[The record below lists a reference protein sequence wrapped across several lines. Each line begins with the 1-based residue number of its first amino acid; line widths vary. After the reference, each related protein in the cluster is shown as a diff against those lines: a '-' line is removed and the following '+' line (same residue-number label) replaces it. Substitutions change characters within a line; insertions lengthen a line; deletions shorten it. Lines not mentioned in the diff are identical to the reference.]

1 MIIGTIALLNLLFFG
16 GIQEYFLL
24 DKLEKGVKS
33 YVEDKDRRK
42 EILTD
47 LKTSKAIIKSFNKE
61 RKSKL
66 KVFKEMNLDRNTRR
80 QDAEKY
86 FQDRQAELIQFQ
98 KKIIMERLTI
108 IEKFSQEEWDN
119 ILAFSAEEAESR
131 MSKEIKKAKDP
142 FNSVIDQINK
152 SITDSKRQDQAISI
166 LEEFKNKFD
175 AITLKVSSLN
185 ASDNKIL
192 QNRNST
198 FDDLEAMT
206 KETNAL
212 QKVAINAFI
221 DLHFEMKEVTNES
234 EWDKI
239 IKEFNK
245 IIN

>member
-1 MIIGTIALLNLLFFG
+1 MIIGTIILLNLLFFG

-119 ILAFSAEEAESR
+119 ILAFSAEEAKSR
-131 MSKEIKKAKDP
+131 ISKEIKKAKDP

-175 AITLKVSSLN
+175 AITSKVSSMN

-198 FDDLEAMT
+198 FDDLEAMS

-245 IIN
+245 IIK